1 MPWLPVG
8 IWKKKLLK
16 SHNNFRSI
24 HPHEICM
31 CELLKKLA
39 FNCSNLQ
46 LSSFAHSEAYNFR
59 SKLSSFICQFRE
71 ISAFF
76 PKKIRPSYF
85 PDKRINF
92 ELVENS
98 SRFLRIPAIN
108 CISSQKADSYENFSL
123 WFHKFCNN
131 NRLLHSKAHIHN
143 GIFISFRFGCSFH
156 WLVNI

>member
-1 MPWLPVG
+1 MRFVCVNFWRNWHLIVPICSFQASL
-8 IWKKKLLK
+8 IQKLTIFVQ
-16 SHNNFRSI
+16 NFL
-24 HPHEICM
+24 H
-31 CELLKKLA
+31 LFA
-39 FNCSNLQ
+39 NL
-46 LSSFAHSEAYNFR
+46 
-59 SKLSSFICQFRE
+59 RE